1 MFDALHIVGD
11 RAFELRAEAYTVY
24 KVRTY
29 TLTDDMVELDPT
41 ELEFPSREFADM
53 YIETMINRMKKGETG
68 DGRTGNKES
77 D

>member
-11 RAFELRAEAYTVY
+11 RAFEVRTEAYTVV

-41 ELEFPSREFADM
+41 ELEFPTREIADI
-53 YIETMINRMKKGETG
+53 YIENMVNRLKGG
-68 DGRTGNKES
+68 DSN

>member
-11 RAFELRAEAYTVY
+11 RAFEVRTEAYTVV

-29 TLTDDMVELDPT
+29 QLTDDGVELDPT
-41 ELEFPSREFADM
+41 ELEFPTREIADI
-53 YIETMINRMKKGETG
+53 YIENMVNRLKGEK
-68 DGRTGNKES
+68 DNER